1 MEERTRGD
9 GNKGVTMARGGEG
22 AGVGVTLPTWRFG
35 HWPRWGLGTPLLSC
49 DLQAEGPGDGEGR
62 HPLPQGEGSGGGAGQ
77 CLDQVGWLA
86 FIDLQPHHKVWATED
101 TCQSLERGG
110 VISLKTHSPWGSPKA
125 A

>member
-1 MEERTRGD
+1 MVIRGLLWQ
-9 GNKGVTMARGGEG
+9 GEMRGRVLVPHFLYLED
-22 AGVGVTLPTWRFG
+22 LG

-101 TCQSLERGG
+101 TCQSLERAEELDVTAGG
-110 VISLKTHSPWGSPKA
+110 S
-125 A
+125 